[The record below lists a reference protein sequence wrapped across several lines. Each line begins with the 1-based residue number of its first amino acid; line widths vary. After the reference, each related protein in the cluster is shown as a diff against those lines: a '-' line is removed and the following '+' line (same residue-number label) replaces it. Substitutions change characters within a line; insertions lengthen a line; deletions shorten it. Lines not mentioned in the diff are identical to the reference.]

1 MKKIKKLQKLIKR
14 EILKNI
20 VHFIGKEKQK
30 KKKIKKEKKKIIINC
45 MKRQKD

>member
-1 MKKIKKLQKLIKR
+1 MKKMKKLQKLIKR

-30 KKKIKKEKKKIIINC
+30 KKKIKKEKKKIMTNC
-45 MKRQKD
+45 MKKLKD